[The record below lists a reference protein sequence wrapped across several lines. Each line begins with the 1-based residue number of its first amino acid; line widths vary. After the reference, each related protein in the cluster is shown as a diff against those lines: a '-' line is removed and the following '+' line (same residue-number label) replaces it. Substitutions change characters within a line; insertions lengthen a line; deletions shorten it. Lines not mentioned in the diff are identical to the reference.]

1 MQNYIKWLVALT
13 VVAALIAVGF
23 IGCEEE
29 ETTIEEGDTYKVGAV
44 FSVTGKYSPLGE
56 PEKLTVEMMVAEIN
70 DAGGINGH
78 PLKVIVYD
86 DESDTTKAALRIDR
100 LIAQDEVLAIVGP
113 TASGTSMAMIA
124 ALGDK
129 QVPLVACAASEPIVN
144 DEEGNERE
152 WVFMTPQSSNQAAR
166 TIFAYLRD
174 TLNISNIALLTDKAG
189 FGVMG
194 VAALEADAPNYGLTI
209 VAKETFDNVADIDM
223 TPQLINIE
231 NASPAAEA
239 IICWGTSPGPA
250 IITKNW
256 ADKEMGIPLFQ
267 SHGSLSQTY
276 LDLSGD
282 AAEGVMLPSGKFWIA
297 NELPDTDPQKA
308 VLLDYIA
315 DFEALPSD
323 VKANTY
329 GGHAWDALSMVVMAL
344 EEMEDGV
351 TLSEARTH
359 IRDYI
364 QNITGFVGTGGIFNM
379 TPEDHHGLTDDA
391 LVMVQVVDKQFT
403 WLK

>member
-1 MQNYIKWLVALT
+1 MQNYIKWVVALT
-13 VVAALIAVGF
+13 LVAALIAVGF
-23 IGCEEE
+23 GCAEEE
-29 ETTIEEGDTYKVGAV
+29 ATIEEGDTYKVGAV
-44 FSVTGKYSPLGE
+44 FSVTGKYSPMGE
-56 PEKLTVEMMVAEIN
+56 PEKLTVEMMVDEIN
-70 DAGGINGH
+70 AAGGINGH
-78 PLKVIVYD
+78 PLEVIVYD
-86 DESDTTKAALRIDR
+86 DESEVTTAALRAEKLVEKD
-100 LIAQDEVLAIVGP
+100 VLAIVGP
-113 TASGTSMAMIA
+113 SASGTSMAMVPVA
-124 ALGDK
+124 TDQ
-129 QVPLVACAASEPIVN
+129 QVTLVTCAASEPIIN
-144 DEEGNERE
+144 DEDGKERE

-174 TLNISNIALLTDKAG
+174 TLHISNIALLTDKAG

-194 VAALEADAPNYGLTI
+194 VDALEADAPNYGLTI
-209 VAKETFDNVADIDM
+209 VAKETFDNVNDKDM

-239 IICWGTSPGPA
+239 IICWGTNPGPA

-308 VLLDYIA
+308 VLLNYIA

-323 VKANTY
+323 VKANTF
-329 GGHAWDALSMVVMAL
+329 GGHAWDALSMVIMAL
-344 EEMEDGV
+344 EEMENGL

-359 IRDYI
+359 IRDFI
-364 QNITGFVGTGGIFNM
+364 QNITGFVGTGGTFNM
-379 TPEDHHGLTDDA
+379 SLEYHHGLTDDA
-391 LVMVQVVDKQFT
+391 LVMVQIVDGQFT

>member
-1 MQNYIKWLVALT
+1 MQKYLKWSVMLVLVVALISL
-13 VVAALIAVGF
+13 APM
-23 IGCEEE
+23 GCAQEEK
-29 ETTIEEGDTYKVGAV
+29 TIEEGDTYTVGAV
-44 FSVTGKYSPLGE
+44 FSVTGAYSPLGE
-56 PEKLTVEMMVAEIN
+56 PEKLTVEMMEDEIN

-78 PLKVIVYD
+78 LLEVIVYD
-86 DESDTTKAALRIDR
+86 DESDSTKAATMATR
-100 LIAQDEVLAIVGP
+100 LVEKDVLAIVG
-113 TASGTSMAMIA
+113 TSASGPSMFMVPVAT
-124 ALGDK
+124 DNK
-129 QVPLVACAASEPIVN
+129 VPLVDCAASEPIVN

-166 TIFAYLRD
+166 TIFDYLQN
-174 TLNISNIALLTDKAG
+174 TLNISNIALLTDKGG
-189 FGVMG
+189 FGQMG

-209 VAKETFDNVADIDM
+209 VAKETFDNVNDIDM
-223 TPQLINIE
+223 TPQLTNIE
-231 NASPAAEA
+231 IATPAAEA

-276 LDLSGD
+276 LDLAGD

-297 NELPDTDPQKA
+297 DELPDTDPQKA

-315 DFEALPSD
+315 DFEALPSE

-364 QNITGFVGTGGIFNM
+364 QNITNFVGTGGIFNM
-379 TPEDHHGLTDDA
+379 SPEDHHGLTDDA
-391 LVMVQVVDKQFT
+391 LVMVQVVDGQFT

>member
-1 MQNYIKWLVALT
+1 MKKYMKWSVMLVL
-13 VVAALIAVGF
+13 VLALISLAPM
-23 IGCEEE
+23 GCAEEE
-29 ETTIEEGDTYKVGAV
+29 VTIEEGDTYTVGAV
-44 FSVTGKYSPLGE
+44 FSVSGKYSPLGE
-56 PEKLTVEMMVAEIN
+56 PEKLTVEMMEAEIN

-78 PLKVIVYD
+78 PLEIIVYD
-86 DESDTTKAALRIDR
+86 DESEVTTAALRIDR
-100 LIAQDEVLAIVGP
+100 LIEKDEVLAIVGP
-113 TASGTSMAMIA
+113 SASGTSMAMVPA
-124 ALGDK
+124 ATDE
-129 QVPLVACAASEPIVN
+129 QVPLVTCAASEPIVN
-144 DEEGNERE
+144 DEDGNERE
-152 WVFMTPQSSNQAAR
+152 WVFMSPQSSNQAAR
-166 TIFAYLRD
+166 TIFDYLQN

-194 VAALEADAPNYGLTI
+194 LAALEADAPNYGLTI
-209 VAKETFDNVADIDM
+209 VAKETFDNVNDKDM

-231 NASPAAEA
+231 NATPAAEA
-239 IICWGTSPGPA
+239 IICWGTNPGPA

-282 AAEGVMLPSGKFWIA
+282 AAEGVMLPSGKFWIV

-315 DFEALPSD
+315 DFEALPSE
-323 VKANTY
+323 VKANTF
-329 GGHAWDALSMVVMAL
+329 GGHAWDALSMVIMAL
-344 EEMEDGV
+344 EEMEDGL

-379 TPEDHHGLTDDA
+379 SPEDHHGLTDAA
-391 LVMVQVVDKQFT
+391 LVMVHVVNGQFT